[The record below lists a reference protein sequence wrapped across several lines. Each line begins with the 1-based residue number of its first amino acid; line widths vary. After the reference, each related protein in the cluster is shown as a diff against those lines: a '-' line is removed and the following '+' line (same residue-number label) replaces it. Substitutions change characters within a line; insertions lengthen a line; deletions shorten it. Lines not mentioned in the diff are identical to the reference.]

1 MWTHDAMQRYFAAVS
16 GFFSTP
22 SMSRVM
28 VTSSPHHRAGLYV
41 VSPAVR
47 HVPAKVTAFRD
58 LVLEL
63 LHARPPGPPGV

>member
-1 MWTHDAMQRYFAAVS
+1 MWRHDAMQRYFAAVS

-22 SMSRVM
+22 SMSSVM

-58 LVLEL
+58 LVL
-63 LHARPPGPPGV
+63 HARPPGPAGV